1 MQNNELYHY
10 GVAGMKWGVRKR
22 REYESTGYGR
32 SSYRTDYGY
41 SRAPRVSARSQRT
54 TRHKPITKEDIMK
67 VDENDSLI
75 TKDTYNK
82 IKRGIATANTVISI
96 AGMASTVYSR
106 AINVAEKSKPAANKT
121 LSMIGDIKAVD
132 LIKKPE

>member
-10 GVAGMKWGVRKR
+10 GVAGMKWGVRRKR
-22 REYESTGYGR
+22 PEYGYDYGR

-41 SRAPRVSARSQRT
+41 SRASRSQRS
-54 TRHKPITKEDIMK
+54 TRQKPVKEDLMK

-82 IKRGIATANTVISI
+82 IKKGIATANTVISI

-121 LSMIGDIKAVD
+121 LNMIGDMKAID

>member
-10 GVAGMKWGVRKR
+10 GVPGMKWGIRRKHP
-22 REYESTGYGR
+22 GYGNG
-32 SSYRTDYGY
+32 SSYRTDRGY
-41 SRAPRVSARSQRT
+41 SSTPRSQRS
-54 TRHKPITKEDIMK
+54 TRRKPATKDDLMK

-82 IKRGIATANTVISI
+82 IKKGIATANTVISI

-106 AINVAEKSKPAANKT
+106 AVNVAEKSRPAANKT
-121 LSMIGDIKAVD
+121 LSMIGDMKAID

>member
-10 GVAGMKWGVRKR
+10 GVAGMKWGVRKK
-22 REYESTGYGR
+22 REYERTGYGR

-41 SRAPRVSARSQRT
+41 NSTPRAFARSQRA
-54 TRHKPITKEDIMK
+54 TRQKTVKEDLMK
-67 VDENDSLI
+67 IDEDDSLI

-82 IKRGIATANTVISI
+82 IKKGIATANTVISI

-121 LSMIGDIKAVD
+121 LSMIGDIKAID